1 MQSLLSKYK
10 LFVFDWDNTLVSTN
24 FLINVIHLFKPR
36 YIKYSRMPSHQA
48 SIGQAKPVKIDEK
61 VLEAE
66 SKIYSKLFDIY
77 LMFFKPK
84 PKPYA
89 KDVLRLLKSAGKKL
103 AVFSDGKGYRVIR
116 EARLQ
121 GLLNYFDLILSA
133 DMVNAYKPNPA
144 PILALA
150 ERFHVSREELLY
162 VGDMVID
169 IATARSAGVD
179 VCAIAD
185 GLSSYTALKQARPT
199 YLLGSLES
207 LFRLLE
213 KQKD

>member
-24 FLINVIHLFKPR
+24 FLIKVSHLFKPR
-36 YIKYSRMPSHQA
+36 YIKYSKMPSYQA
-48 SIGQAKPVKIDEK
+48 GIQAKPVKIDEK
-61 VLEAE
+61 ALEVE
-66 SKIYSKLFDIY
+66 SKVYSKLFDIY

-103 AVFSDGKGYRVIR
+103 AVFSDGKGYRVIN

-121 GLLNYFDLILSA
+121 GLLNYFDIILSA

-150 ERFHVSREELLY
+150 ERFHVSRKELLY
-162 VGDMVID
+162 VGDMVMD

-185 GLSSYTALKQARPT
+185 GLSPYTALKQARPT
-199 YLLGSLES
+199 YLIGSLES